1 MQLISPSTTI
11 VALATGN
18 GQGAIAVKRLSGKD
32 AISIVSTFF
41 KGKNLI
47 GEAGYTL
54 HFGEIVNNDEVIDEV
69 LVALFKASK
78 SYTGEDVVEISC
90 HASAYIIEKI
100 IQLCIEHGAQLAM
113 PGEFTQR
120 AFLNGK
126 MDLTQAEAV
135 ADLIASN
142 AAAAHRAAMHN
153 LKGGFKHVL
162 DEMREQ
168 LIHFTSLIQLE
179 LDFSEEDVTFADRS
193 QLVALLNQLY
203 ILYQTNNLIQ
213 SFALG
218 NAIKNGVNV
227 AIVGKPNAGKS
238 TLLNALLNEER
249 AIVSAIPGTTRDT
262 VEESINSNG
271 IIFKLIDTAGIRN
284 HTVDEIEAIG
294 IARSKKAL
302 EKTDVLI
309 FLFDVNDS
317 LDTVMQQINEWNLL
331 QYKCI
336 AVGNK
341 CDLLDNNL
349 AYMQHHLADLPI
361 QQKIFISALQKNGID
376 AIKNL
381 LYNMVVGGQLN
392 FEQAIITN
400 IRHYH
405 ALIELKNALVEV
417 QTGLQQNLPG
427 DLVTIDINH
436 CLYFL
441 GTITGKIETDR
452 DILGAIFSK
461 FCIGK

>member
-1 MQLISPSTTI
+1 MQFISTSTTI

-18 GQGAIAVKRLSGKD
+18 GQGAIAVIRLSGKD

-47 GEAGYTL
+47 DEAGYTL
-54 HFGEIVNNDEVIDEV
+54 HFGEIVNNDEIIDEV
-69 LVALFKASK
+69 LVALFKAPK

-90 HASAYIIEKI
+90 HASTYIIEKI

-168 LIHFTSLIQLE
+168 LIHFTALIQLE
-179 LDFSEEDVTFADRS
+179 LDFSDEDVTFADRS

-203 ILYQTNNLIQ
+203 NQTNNLIQ

-262 VEESINSNG
+262 VEESINING

-302 EKTDVLI
+302 EKADVVI

-317 LDTVMQQINEWNLL
+317 FDTVMQQINEWNLL

-341 CDLLDNNL
+341 CDLLGNNL
-349 AYMQHHLADLPI
+349 AYMQHHFADLPI

-376 AIKNL
+376 AIKTL
-381 LYNMVVGGQLN
+381 LYNMVVGGQIN
-392 FEQAIITN
+392 FEQAIVTN

-405 ALIELKNALVEV
+405 ALIELKNSLIEV
-417 QTGLQQNLPG
+417 QNGLQQNLPG
-427 DLVTIDINH
+427 DLLTIDINH

>member
-1 MQLISPSTTI
+1 MQSIFPSATI

-18 GQGAIAVKRLSGKD
+18 GQGAIAVIRLSGND
-32 AISIVSTFF
+32 AISIVEKFF
-41 KGKNLI
+41 RGKNLRL
-47 GEAGYTL
+47 EAGYTL
-54 HFGEIVNNDEVIDEV
+54 HFGEIVNDDEIIDEV
-69 LVALFKASK
+69 LIALFKAPR

-90 HASAYIIEKI
+90 HASSYIIENI
-100 IQLCIEHGAQLAM
+100 IQLCIKNGAQLAM

-142 AAAAHRAAMHN
+142 AAAAHKAAMHN

-168 LIHFTSLIQLE
+168 LIHFTALIQLE
-179 LDFSEEDVTFADRS
+179 LDFSDEDVTFADRT
-193 QLVALLNQLY
+193 QLVELLNQLY
-203 ILYQTNNLIQ
+203 NQTNQLIQ

-262 VEESINSNG
+262 VEESINING
-271 IIFKLIDTAGIRN
+271 IIFKLIDTAGIRD

-302 EKTDVLI
+302 EKADVVI

-317 LDTVMQQINEWNLL
+317 LDIIVQQINEWNLL

-341 CDLLDNNL
+341 CDLLGNDL
-349 AYMQHHLADLPI
+349 AYLLHHFAPLPI
-361 QQKIFISALQKNGID
+361 QQKIFISALQKNGIES
-376 AIKNL
+376 IKTM
-381 LYNMVVGGQLN
+381 LYNLVVGGELN

-400 IRHYH
+400 IRHYNALTELKK
-405 ALIELKNALVEV
+405 ALIEV
-417 QTGLQQNLPG
+417 QNGLQQNLTG
-427 DLVTIDINH
+427 DLLTIDINH

>member
-1 MQLISPSTTI
+1 MQSIFPSATI

-18 GQGAIAVKRLSGKD
+18 GQGAIAVIRLSGND
-32 AISIVSTFF
+32 AISIVANFF
-41 KGKNLI
+41 RGKNLKL
-47 GEAGYTL
+47 ESGYTL
-54 HFGEIVNNDEVIDEV
+54 HFGEIVDNDEVIDEV
-69 LVALFKASK
+69 LITLFKAPK

-90 HASAYIIEKI
+90 HASSYIIENI
-100 IQLCIEHGAQLAM
+100 IQLCIKNGAQLAM

-142 AAAAHRAAMHN
+142 AAAAHKTAMHN
-153 LKGGFKHVL
+153 LKGGFRHIL

-168 LIHFTSLIQLE
+168 LIHFTALIQLE
-179 LDFSEEDVTFADRS
+179 LDFSDEDVTFADRT
-193 QLVALLNQLY
+193 QLVELLNKLY
-203 ILYQTNNLIQ
+203 NQTNHLIQ

-262 VEESINSNG
+262 VEESINING
-271 IIFKLIDTAGIRN
+271 IIFKLIDTAGIRD
-284 HTVDEIEAIG
+284 HTTVDEIEAIG

-302 EKTDVLI
+302 EKADVVI

-317 LDTVMQQINEWNLL
+317 IDIIIQQITEWNLL

-341 CDLLDNNL
+341 CDLLGNDL
-349 AYMQHHLADLPI
+349 AYVQYHFAPLPI
-361 QQKIFISALQKNGID
+361 QQKIFISALEKSGIES
-376 AIKNL
+376 IKTM
-381 LYNMVVGGQLN
+381 LYNLVVGGELN

-400 IRHYH
+400 IRHYN
-405 ALIELKNALVEV
+405 ALIELKNALIEV
-417 QTGLQQNLPG
+417 QNGLQQNLPG
-427 DLVTIDINH
+427 DLLTIDINH

-452 DILGAIFSK
+452 DILGTIFSK

>member
-18 GQGAIAVKRLSGKD
+18 GQGAIAVIRLSGKD

-69 LVALFKASK
+69 LVALFKAPK

-168 LIHFTSLIQLE
+168 LIHFTALIQLE
-179 LDFSEEDVTFADRS
+179 LDFSDEDVTFADRS

-203 ILYQTNNLIQ
+203 NQTNNLIQ

-262 VEESINSNG
+262 VEESINING

-302 EKTDVLI
+302 EKADVVI

-336 AVGNK
+336 AIGNK
-341 CDLLDNNL
+341 CDLLGNNL
-349 AYMQHHLADLPI
+349 AYMQHHFADLPI

-376 AIKNL
+376 AIKTL

-417 QTGLQQNLPG
+417 QNGLQQNLPG
-427 DLVTIDINH
+427 DLLTIDINH

-441 GTITGKIETDR
+441 GAITGKIETDR

>member
-1 MQLISPSTTI
+1 
-11 VALATGN
+11 
-18 GQGAIAVKRLSGKD
+18 
-32 AISIVSTFF
+32 
-41 KGKNLI
+41 
-47 GEAGYTL
+47 
-54 HFGEIVNNDEVIDEV
+54 
-69 LVALFKASK
+69 
-78 SYTGEDVVEISC
+78 
-90 HASAYIIEKI
+90 
-100 IQLCIEHGAQLAM
+100 
-113 PGEFTQR
+113 
-120 AFLNGK
+120 

-168 LIHFTSLIQLE
+168 LIHFTALIQLE
-179 LDFSEEDVTFADRS
+179 LDFSDEDVTFADRS

-203 ILYQTNNLIQ
+203 NQTNNLIQ

-262 VEESINSNG
+262 VEESINING

-302 EKTDVLI
+302 EKTDVVI

-349 AYMQHHLADLPI
+349 AYMQHHFADLPI

-417 QTGLQQNLPG
+417 QNGLQQNLPG
-427 DLVTIDINH
+427 DLLTIDINH

>member
-1 MQLISPSTTI
+1 MQSIFPSATI

-18 GQGAIAVKRLSGKD
+18 GQGAIAVIRLSGND
-32 AISIVSTFF
+32 AISIVANFF
-41 KGKNLI
+41 RGKNLKL
-47 GEAGYTL
+47 ESGYTL
-54 HFGEIVNNDEVIDEV
+54 HFGEIVDNDEVIDEV
-69 LVALFKASK
+69 LITLFKAPK

-90 HASAYIIEKI
+90 HASSYIIENI
-100 IQLCIEHGAQLAM
+100 IQLCIKNGAQLAM

-142 AAAAHRAAMHN
+142 AAAAHKTAMHN
-153 LKGGFKHVL
+153 LKGGFRHIL

-168 LIHFTSLIQLE
+168 LIHFTALIQLE
-179 LDFSEEDVTFADRS
+179 LDFSDEDVTFADRT
-193 QLVALLNQLY
+193 QLVELLNKLY
-203 ILYQTNNLIQ
+203 NQTNHLIQ

-262 VEESINSNG
+262 VEESINING
-271 IIFKLIDTAGIRN
+271 IIFKLIDTAGIRD

-302 EKTDVLI
+302 EKADVVI

-317 LDTVMQQINEWNLL
+317 IDIIIQQITEWNLL

-341 CDLLDNNL
+341 CDLLGNDL
-349 AYMQHHLADLPI
+349 AYVQYHFAPLPI
-361 QQKIFISALQKNGID
+361 QQKIFISALEKSGIES
-376 AIKNL
+376 IKTM
-381 LYNMVVGGQLN
+381 LYNLVVGGELN

-400 IRHYH
+400 IRHYN
-405 ALIELKNALVEV
+405 ALIELKNALIEV
-417 QTGLQQNLPG
+417 QNGLQQNLPG
-427 DLVTIDINH
+427 DLLTIDINH

-452 DILGAIFSK
+452 DILGTIFSK

>member
-1 MQLISPSTTI
+1 MQPILSSTTI
-11 VALATGN
+11 VALASGY
-18 GQGAIAVKRLSGKD
+18 GQGAISVIRLSGNE
-32 AISIVSTFF
+32 AILIVSKFF
-41 KGKNLI
+41 RGKNLI
-47 GEAGYTL
+47 KQSGYTL
-54 HFGEIVNNDEVIDEV
+54 HFGEIINNDEVIDEV
-69 LVALFKASK
+69 LITLFKAPK

-90 HASAYIIEKI
+90 HASSYIIDKI
-100 IQLCIEHGAQLAM
+100 IQLCIANGAQLAM

-142 AAAAHRAAMHN
+142 AAAAHKAAMHN

-162 DEMREQ
+162 DGMREQ
-168 LIHFTSLIQLE
+168 LIHFTALIQLE
-179 LDFSEEDVTFADRS
+179 LDFSDEDVTFADRT
-193 QLVALLNQLY
+193 QLLELLNKLNNK
-203 ILYQTNNLIQ
+203 TNQLIQ
-213 SFALG
+213 SFSLG

-262 VEESINSNG
+262 VEESINING
-271 IIFKLIDTAGIRN
+271 IIYKLIDTAGIRE

-302 EKTDVLI
+302 EKADIVI

-317 LDTVMQQINEWNLL
+317 IDSILKQINNWNLL

-341 CDLLDNNL
+341 CDLSGNSLSFL
-349 AYMQHHLADLPI
+349 QQHFAALPI
-361 QQKIFISALQKNGID
+361 QQKIFISALQKIGID
-376 AIKNL
+376 SIKTM
-381 LYNMVVGGQLN
+381 LYDMVIGGKLN

-400 IRHYH
+400 LRHYN
-405 ALIELKNALVEV
+405 ALIELKNALTDV
-417 QTGLQQNLPG
+417 QNGLEQNLSG
-427 DLVTIDINH
+427 DLLTIDINR

>member
-18 GQGAIAVKRLSGKD
+18 GQGAIAVIRLSGKD

-69 LVALFKASK
+69 LVALFKAPK

-168 LIHFTSLIQLE
+168 LIHFTALIQLE
-179 LDFSEEDVTFADRS
+179 LDFSDEDVTFADRS

-203 ILYQTNNLIQ
+203 NQTNNLIQ

-262 VEESINSNG
+262 VEESINING

-302 EKTDVLI
+302 EKADVVI

-317 LDTVMQQINEWNLL
+317 FDTVMQQINEWNLL

-341 CDLLDNNL
+341 CDLLGNNL
-349 AYMQHHLADLPI
+349 AYMQHHFADLPI

-376 AIKNL
+376 AIKTL

-392 FEQAIITN
+392 FEQAIVTN

-417 QTGLQQNLPG
+417 QNGLQQNLPG
-427 DLVTIDINH
+427 DLLTIDINR